1 MSFKMRPG
9 GPLPEKKSEIVDA
22 ARQVLESARSLYMFT
37 PPNRVGMV
45 QFFGLYRKNLHIIK
59 TINEGGFQPF
69 ERHADRT
76 LAIAI
81 AVLVTDEKGPTKAET
96 KWLAWADERGVLCHV
111 VKTWGEFTHAVAELS
126 DI

>member
-9 GPLPEKKSEIVDA
+9 GPLPEKKAEIVDA

-37 PPNRVGMV
+37 PPNRVGMA
-45 QFFGLYRKNLHIIK
+45 QFFGIYRKKLHIIK

-81 AVLVTDEKGPTKAET
+81 AGAGDGRKRTHESRNQVARVG
-96 KWLAWADERGVLCHV
+96 RG
-111 VKTWGEFTHAVAELS
+111 TWRAMPRRQDVGRVYARGS
-126 DI
+126 